1 MPVIFENIY
10 YVIVSFTRVF
20 MQYIYIYIYIYIS
33 VLSTNTV
40 RQFHD
45 TYEAVNIRWDQWTD
59 I

>member
-45 TYEAVNIRWDQWTD
+45 TYEAVNIR
-59 I
+59 

>member
-1 MPVIFENIY
+1 MSVIFENIY

-20 MQYIYIYIYIYIS
+20 MQNMYIYIYIS